1 MTQNVPHSDVGIA
14 KANGIDI
21 AYETFGDPGANPMLL
36 IIGLGSQMI
45 VWDDE
50 FCTQLAS
57 RGYWVIRFDNRD
69 IGLSTRFDE
78 AGVPN
83 ISTLM
88 QAQAQGE
95 AAHAPYTL
103 SDMMHDA
110 MGLLDAL
117 GIDSVHVVGLSMG
130 GMIGQIM
137 AVEFPERIRTLTSVM
152 SSTGDPGLPPP
163 KPEALSILFTPLPT
177 ERIDYIES
185 CVHVWRVLSGPKF
198 PVDETRVR
206 KWAEQSH
213 DRGLNPA
220 GFARQHAAIIVSGS
234 RKEML
239 RSVTVPTMV
248 LHGDADPLVPVECG
262 IDTANAI
269 PGAKLVIVKGM
280 GHALPKALWP
290 RVINAIV
297 RHAI

>member
-1 MTQNVPHSDVGIA
+1 MTQNVPHSNMGIA
-14 KANGIDI
+14 KANGIEI
-21 AYETFGDPGANPMLL
+21 AYETFGDPGAKPMLL

-57 RGYWVIRFDNRD
+57 KGYWVIRFDNRD
-69 IGLSTRFDE
+69 VGLSTRFDE
-78 AGVPN
+78 AGIPN
-83 ISTLM
+83 IATLLKS
-88 QAQAQGE
+88 QEQGK
-95 AAHAPYTL
+95 AVHVSYTL
-103 SDMMHDA
+103 SDMADDA
-110 MGLLDAL
+110 IGLLDAL
-117 GIDSVHVVGLSMG
+117 GIESAHVVGLSMG

-163 KPEALSILFTPLPT
+163 KPEALSILLTPLPT
-177 ERIDYIES
+177 DRACYIECS
-185 CVHVWRVLSGPKF
+185 VRIWRVLSGPKF
-198 PVDETRVR
+198 PVSGTRVR
-206 KWAEQSH
+206 KWAGQSY
-213 DRGLNPA
+213 DRGLSPT
-220 GFARQHAAIIVSGS
+220 GFARQYAAIIASGN
-234 RKEML
+234 RKEIL
-239 RSVTVPTMV
+239 GSVTQPTMV

-290 RVINAIV
+290 RVINAIA
-297 RHAI
+297 RHAV

>member
-1 MTQNVPHSDVGIA
+1 MTQNVPHSDVGIT
-14 KANGIDI
+14 KANGIEI
-21 AYETFGDPGANPMLL
+21 AYETFGDPGAKPMLL
-36 IIGLGSQMI
+36 IMGLGYQMI

-50 FCTQLAS
+50 FCIQLAS

-83 ISTLM
+83 ISTLLKSRE
-88 QAQAQGE
+88 QGK
-95 AAHAPYTL
+95 AVHVPYTL
-103 SDMMHDA
+103 SDMADDA
-110 MGLLDAL
+110 IGLLDAL
-117 GIDSVHVVGLSMG
+117 GIKSAHIVGLSMG

-137 AVEFPERIRTLTSVM
+137 AVEFSERICTLSSLM
-152 SSTGDPGLPPP
+152 SSTGNPGLPPP

-297 RHAI
+297 RHAV

>member
-1 MTQNVPHSDVGIA
+1 MTQNVPHSEVAIA
-14 KANGIDI
+14 KANGIEI
-21 AYETFGDPGANPMLL
+21 AYETFGDLGAKPMLL

-57 RGYWVIRFDNRD
+57 RGYWVIRFDTRD
-69 IGLSTRFDE
+69 IGLSTKFNE

-83 ISTLM
+83 ISALM

-95 AAHAPYTL
+95 ATHAPYTL
-103 SDMMHDA
+103 SDMMYDA
-110 MGLLDAL
+110 MGLLDEL

-130 GMIGQIM
+130 GMIAQIM

-152 SSTGDPGLPPP
+152 SSTGDPDLPPP
-163 KPEALSILFTPLPT
+163 KPEALSILFKRLPT

-185 CVHVWRVLSGPKF
+185 CVQVWRVLSGTKF
-198 PVDETRVR
+198 PVDEIRVR
-206 KWAEQSH
+206 KRAEQSH

-220 GFARQHAAIIVSGS
+220 GFARQHAAIIASGS

-239 RSVTVPTMV
+239 KSLTVPTMV
-248 LHGDADPLVPVECG
+248 LHGDADPLVPVECS

-269 PGAKLVIVKGM
+269 PGAKLVIIKGM

-297 RHAI
+297 RHAV